1 METKDMRIIVYPIT
15 GEPAIEL
22 PLYKSLKEITTPNET
37 DNITLDGTLYT
48 DFVNNRRSWNVAWEK
63 LRAADYDVVRRLYN
77 LQYQYEAY
85 HTFELPEY
93 GITAPM
99 KINISDRDI
108 RLNGE
113 IMEGVSITL
122 KEQYAIS

>member
-1 METKDMRIIVYPIT
+1 MRIIVHRLSGGT
-15 GEPAIEL
+15 VEL
-22 PLYKSLKEITTPNET
+22 PLYKSLKEIVDPNET
-37 DNITLDGTLYT
+37 DNVTLDGTLYT
-48 DFVNNRRSWNVAWEK
+48 DFVNNRRGWQVAWEK
-63 LRAADYDVVRRLYN
+63 LKAANYDVVRSLYDE
-77 LQYQYEAY
+77 QYQYEAY

-99 KINISDRDI
+99 KMNITDRNI

-113 IMEGVSITL
+113 IIEGFSITL